1 LQYNLEREWQKL
13 TREVHDCAMSYM
25 VNLQLIPPHNAPLP
39 HSYDAPD
46 PVPSYLIDRLTSMA
60 ESMGYAVIYCDLS
73 EHRALGRTQCIAAP
87 QMFAPVKIE
96 LDPKMNIA
104 SRLRVLAHELGHA
117 LLNEPGRH
125 DLAYRMN
132 RHSNDNGLEEETT
145 VQCAA
150 AMFLRALGY
159 RQERFSAHY
168 LLGVADGLA
177 SMEKA
182 KPKAI
187 ALADALLRA
196 VA

>member
-1 LQYNLEREWQKL
+1 LQYNLEHEWQKL
-13 TREVHDCAMSYM
+13 TREVSECAMFYM
-25 VNLQLIPPHNAPLP
+25 DNLRLLPQGPLP

-60 ESMGYAVIYCDLS
+60 ESMGYNVVYLDLS
-73 EHRALGRTQCIAAP
+73 EHKALGRTQCIAAP
-87 QMFAPVKIE
+87 QMFVPMSIE
-96 LDPKMNIA
+96 LDPKMNTA

-132 RHSNDNGLEEETT
+132 RHNHDDALEETT

-159 RQERFSAHY
+159 RREQFSANY
-168 LLGVADGLA
+168 LLGTAVHGID
-177 SMEKA
+177 SMEEA
-182 KPKAI
+182 KPMAI